1 MKELLMEN
9 LKNYGEMLNL
19 KQLEKKELLKEISN
33 FKKLEKMAFE
43 LEKCGGVIEL
53 PNIDEKKLRVKEI
66 ELDIK
71 MCKSI
76 IRRYENVIQMY
87 SVDGTV
93 EDTEITE

>member
-33 FKKLEKMAFE
+33 FKKLEKMVLE

-53 PNIDEKKLRVKEI
+53 PNIDEKKLKVKEI

-87 SVDGTV
+87 SVDGTG

>member
-9 LKNYGEMLNL
+9 LKIYGEMLNL
-19 KQLEKKELLKEISN
+19 KQLEKKELLKEVSN
-33 FKKLEKMAFE
+33 FKKLEKMALE
-43 LEKCGGVIEL
+43 LKKCGGVIEL

-87 SVDGTV
+87 SVDGTG

>member
-9 LKNYGEMLNL
+9 LKLYGEMLTL
-19 KQLEKKELLKEISN
+19 KQLEKKELLKEVSN
-33 FKKLEKMAFE
+33 FKKLEKMALE

-53 PNIDEKKLRVKEI
+53 PNIDEKKLKVKEI

-87 SVDGTV
+87 SVDGTG